1 MRELINTNKET
12 DGVDVE
18 RNEGQEGGGL
28 KGWASKARGLVA
40 TNPRPAILTNDVFN
54 AFALKPKSSR

>member
-18 RNEGQEGGGL
+18 RNEGQEGGGV
-28 KGWASKARGLVA
+28 KRVGE
-40 TNPRPAILTNDVFN
+40 
-54 AFALKPKSSR
+54 